1 MQRGDRNSFLPA
13 YLMSDFAPRMR
24 KSAPKISSFTTANRL
39 ANSYNTS
46 SLAME
51 TREREAE
58 ESQVLYLVPVPPRE
72 KEPPWVPVF
81 QGLDTALARR
91 SPKSRVISAIVHAGL
106 IGLLLWI
113 GMMVRPVVAPPVA
126 AMHVDFKLFAPTP
139 PPPKVLPV
147 AKVAHGGGGG
157 GLRQPVE
164 PTRGRPPEVAKVHL
178 NAPQL
183 ARLEH
188 PKLAVEPTT
197 NVQLPD
203 SPKMMNLG
211 APDSPQIRLASQGA
225 GSGSGFGHGLG
236 GGLGSGHGIGIGPGS
251 GGGYGGGLMSV
262 GGGVSAP
269 VVIHSVEPEFT
280 NEARQANFQGTVA
293 LQLIVDAAGTPQNI
307 HVTRHL
313 GMGLDEK
320 AVEAVRQYRFRPAMY
335 QGHPVAV
342 QIVVDVE
349 FHLH

>member
-1 MQRGDRNSFLPA
+1 
-13 YLMSDFAPRMR
+13 MSDFGSRIR
-24 KSAPKISSFTTANRL
+24 KSGPKVRSFTTANRL

-46 SLAME
+46 SLAVE
-51 TREREAE
+51 TRESDAE
-58 ESQVLYLVPVPPRE
+58 ESHVLYLVPIPAREHKAPPSVPAFR
-72 KEPPWVPVF
+72 
-81 QGLDTALARR
+81 GLDAALKQRN
-91 SPKSRVISAIVHAGL
+91 PQSRIISAIVHAGL
-106 IGLLLWI
+106 IGLLLWL
-113 GMMVRPVVAPPVA
+113 GMKMRPVIAPPITA
-126 AMHVDFKLFAPTP
+126 TQVDFKLFAPSP
-139 PPPKVLPV
+139 PPPKILPV
-147 AKVAHGGGGG
+147 AKANHGGGGG

-164 PTRGRPPEVAKVHL
+164 PTRGRAPEVAKVQL

-183 ARLEH
+183 SRLEH

-203 SPKMMNLG
+203 NPKMMNIG
-211 APDSPQIRLASQGA
+211 APDSPQIKLASQGS

-236 GGLGSGHGIGIGPGS
+236 GGLGSGNGNGVGAGR

-269 VVIHSVEPEFT
+269 AVIHSVQPEFT
-280 NEARQANFQGTVA
+280 EQAREANFQGTVT
-293 LQLIVDAAGTPQNI
+293 LRLIVDSEGNPQNI
-307 HVTRHL
+307 QVTRHL

-320 AVEAVRQYRFRPAMY
+320 AIEAVQQYKFRPAMY

>member
-1 MQRGDRNSFLPA
+1 
-13 YLMSDFAPRMR
+13 MR
-24 KSAPKISSFTTANRL
+24 KLGPRVSAFTTTNRL
-39 ANSYNTS
+39 VNSYNAS
-46 SLAME
+46 SLAI
-51 TREREAE
+51 EAT
-58 ESQVLYLVPVPPRE
+58 ESEADAPGVLYLVPVPEERRSAS
-72 KEPPWVPVF
+72 VPTF
-81 QGLDTALARR
+81 GGLDAALNQR
-91 SPKSRVISAIVHAGL
+91 SPKSRIISAFVHVGL
-106 IGLLLWI
+106 IGLLLWL
-113 GMMVRPVVAPPVA
+113 GMKMRPVIAPPMNTA
-126 AMHVDFKLFAPTP
+126 HVDFKLFAPAP
-139 PPPKVLPV
+139 PPPKILPV
-147 AKVAHGGGGG
+147 ERPQHGGGGG
-157 GLRQPVE
+157 GMHQPIE
-164 PTRGRPPEVAKVHL
+164 PTRGRAPEVAKVQM

-203 SPKMMNLG
+203 NPKMANIG
-211 APDSPQIRLASQGA
+211 ATDSPQIKLVSQGS

-236 GGLGSGHGIGIGPGS
+236 GGLGAGNGNGAGPGM
-251 GGGYGGGLMSV
+251 GRGYGGGIMSV

-269 VVIHSVEPEFT
+269 IVVHSVDPEFT

-293 LQLIVDAAGTPQNI
+293 LQLIVDASGTPQNI

-320 AVEAVRQYRFRPAMY
+320 AVEAVRQYRFKPAMY

>member
-1 MQRGDRNSFLPA
+1 MGVRG
-13 YLMSDFAPRMR
+13 SDMR
-24 KSAPKISSFTTANRL
+24 RLGPKVSSFTTPDRL
-39 ANSYNTS
+39 VNSYNAS
-46 SLAME
+46 SLAIDA
-51 TREREAE
+51 RDSGSE
-58 ESQVLYLVPVPPRE
+58 EPGVLYLVPV
-72 KEPPWVPVF
+72 KE
-81 QGLDTALARR
+81 DRR
-91 SPKSRVISAIVHAGL
+91 SASIPTFGGLEAALSQRSPESRVISAFVHVAL
-106 IGLLLWI
+106 IGLLLWLGI
-113 GMMVRPVVAPPVA
+113 KMRPVVAPA
-126 AMHVDFKLFAPTP
+126 INATHVDFKLFTPTP
-139 PPPKVLPV
+139 PPPKILPV
-147 AKVAHGGGGG
+147 ERPQHGGGGG
-157 GLRQPVE
+157 GLHQPIE
-164 PTRGRPPEVAKVHL
+164 PMKGRAPEVAKVQM

-183 ARLEH
+183 AHLEH

-203 SPKMMNLG
+203 NPKMMNLG
-211 APDSPQIRLASQGA
+211 ATDSPQIKLVSQGS

-236 GGLGSGHGIGIGPGS
+236 GGLGAGNGSGAGPGM
-251 GGGYGGGLMSV
+251 GGGYGGGVMSV

-269 VVIHSVEPEFT
+269 IVIHSVDPEFT

-293 LQLIVDAAGTPQNI
+293 LQLIVDASGNPQNI

-320 AVEAVRQYRFRPAMY
+320 AVEAVRQYRFKPAMY